1 MYTGALDSETLE
13 HARISGSERC
23 DGPRDGLKQK
33 ALQIIEFAGLF

>member
-23 DGPRDGLKQK
+23 DGLKQK